1 MSLMVL
7 VVLLVA
13 VVIAIFAG
21 QNATPVDVRFLTFG
35 PLQTSLATVIIGS
48 MAGGAI
54 LMALINVAGQLRGK
68 MKIWDYQSQ
77 VKRLES
83 EIEDLKKKNEEQ
95 AKEIELL
102 TLRREK
108 EEKKEETPEKM
119 SSEEVGA

>member
-83 EIEDLKKKNEEQ
+83 EIQDLKKKNEEQ
-95 AKEIELL
+95 VKEIELL

-108 EEKKEETPEKM
+108 EEKKEEIPEKM